1 VQNQA
6 VNPDLQQVIDQT
18 NDNRATFEAFCRS
31 LLPDELQAVIPGLT
45 WRVQDY
51 IAHLATID
59 IFVAD
64 WFEHHAA
71 GKRWRPTLDDGSPFN
86 IDTWNEARIQER
98 RDASVEELLVEAAV
112 HRARLWAAVRGW
124 GEEQLA
130 ATFNFRGRE
139 ITHLRYLQLWT
150 AHDPAHTLDM
160 LRGLPPERRD
170 GAMDAW
176 LKRHGM

>member
-1 VQNQA
+1 
-6 VNPDLQQVIDQT
+6 
-18 NDNRATFEAFCRS
+18 
-31 LLPDELQAVIPGLT
+31 
-45 WRVQDY
+45 VQDY

-71 GKRWRPTLDDGSPFN
+71 GERWRPTLEDGSPFN

-98 RDASVEELLVEAAV
+98 HDATVEDLLEEAGK
-112 HRARLWAAVRGW
+112 HRKRLWAAVKSFT
-124 GEEQLA
+124 EDQLEA
-130 ATFNFRGRE
+130 RFNFRGHD

-150 AHDPAHTLDM
+150 AHDPAHSLDM
-160 LRGLPPERRD
+160 LRGLPPARRD
-170 GAMDAW
+170 ASMDAW

>member
-1 VQNQA
+1 MTWTAPLVERHLD
-6 VNPDLQQVIDQT
+6 VFDGDE
-18 NDNRATFEAFCRS
+18 RATFEAFCRS
-31 LLPDELQAVIPGLT
+31 LSWDELQTVIPGLT

-71 GKRWRPTLDDGSPFN
+71 GKPWRPRLEDGSPFN
-86 IDTWNEARIQER
+86 IDAWNEARVQER
-98 RDASVEELLVEAAV
+98 RDATVEDLLGEAAR
-112 HRARLWAAVRGW
+112 HRERLWAAVEGFS
-124 GEEQLA
+124 EAHLTA
-130 ATFNFRGRE
+130 PFNFRGQD

-160 LRGLPPERRD
+160 LGGLPPERRD
-170 GAMDAW
+170 TDMDAW
-176 LKRHGM
+176 LAKHGM